1 MRRSTDRILTS
12 HVGSLPAPRDLWSLS
27 GVDLQRLKKATREV
41 VQLQR
46 ECGVDI
52 VNEGEVTKGGNWVVF
67 VND

>member
-1 MRRSTDRILTS
+1 
-12 HVGSLPAPRDLWSLS
+12 
-27 GVDLQRLKKATREV
+27 VDLQRLKKATREV